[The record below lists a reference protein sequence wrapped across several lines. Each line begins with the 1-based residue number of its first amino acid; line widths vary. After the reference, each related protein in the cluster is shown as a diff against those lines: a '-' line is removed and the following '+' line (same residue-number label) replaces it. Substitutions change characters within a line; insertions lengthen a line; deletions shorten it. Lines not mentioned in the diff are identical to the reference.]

1 MKLFPFHI
9 SQTQTE
15 NGLNRNWPQFLE
27 SNQIVTLSQKEN
39 NKKSLSLSHCYGH
52 KKRGREEKVV
62 KAESVCQSQVIKTI
76 SRHLKLRL
84 ANQANNNEGNRHGR
98 RSLSSPSSSSK
109 ASNIFPKSN
118 VRQYLIKFM
127 NTNNSKW

>member
-15 NGLNRNWPQFLE
+15 NGLNENWPQFLQ
-27 SNQIVTLSQKEN
+27 SNQIVTESQKEN
-39 NKKSLSLSHCYGH
+39 NKKSLSLSHCYGQ
-52 KKRGREEKVV
+52 REGEEKVV

-76 SRHLKLRL
+76 SRHPKLRL

-98 RSLSSPSSSSK
+98 RSLSSPSSSQGIQHFPQVK
-109 ASNIFPKSN
+109 REAIFDKI
-118 VRQYLIKFM
+118 YEHE
-127 NTNNSKW
+127 